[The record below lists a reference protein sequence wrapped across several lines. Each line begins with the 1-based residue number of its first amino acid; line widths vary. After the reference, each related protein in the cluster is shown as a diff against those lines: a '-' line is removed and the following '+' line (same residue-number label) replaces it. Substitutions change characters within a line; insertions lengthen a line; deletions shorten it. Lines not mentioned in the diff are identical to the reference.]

1 VGGFVG
7 ALAALVAGGALATAS
22 VIGVVQM
29 QSGTPDASDQQGSVS
44 SQIVDYGTDE

>member
-7 ALAALVAGGALATAS
+7 ALAALVAGGALATGS
-22 VIGVVQM
+22 VLGIVQM

-44 SQIVDYGTDE
+44 SQIIDYGSNE

>member
-1 VGGFVG
+1 MGGFVG

-29 QSGTPDASDQQGSVS
+29 QSGTPSADDQGSVS
-44 SQIVDYGTDE
+44 SQIVDYGSTE